1 MASVLKRLWR
11 ILEANRASASDIFD
25 TDFQREFKAWEERLR
40 RNMKLDEDFEPFESF
55 NRNDSYRHAKNE
67 AKQAP
72 TQDEKIAGYYA
83 NLEIPYGADLETVKK
98 AYRKM
103 MKQYHPDKFSGDPEK
118 QKTATEITKRLNEA
132 YQALEK
138 YLQSRST

>member
-1 MASVLKRLWR
+1 MSSVLERLWR
-11 ILEANRASASDIFD
+11 IIEANRASANESFSR
-25 TDFQREFKAWEERLR
+25 DFLREFEAWEERLR
-40 RNMKLDEDFEPFESF
+40 HKMKLDDDFEP
-55 NRNDSYRHAKNE
+55 SYKNYRAYE
-67 AKQAP
+67 APPKREP
-72 TQDEKIAGYYA
+72 MRDEKIAGYYA

-98 AYRKM
+98 AYRKL
-103 MKQYHPDKFSGDPEK
+103 MKQYHPDKFAGDHEK

>member
-1 MASVLKRLWR
+1 MNSVLERLR
-11 ILEANRASASDIFD
+11 RVIEANRASSKVKWND
-25 TDFQREFKAWEERLR
+25 DFLREFEQWEERLR
-40 RNMKLDEDFEPFESF
+40 RKMKLDEDFEASYNNARTNEPPP
-55 NRNDSYRHAKNE
+55 NRE
-67 AKQAP
+67 A
-72 TQDEKIAGYYA
+72 TQDEKIAAYYA
-83 NLEIPYGADLETVKK
+83 NLETPYGADLETVKK

-138 YLQSRST
+138 YLQTRST